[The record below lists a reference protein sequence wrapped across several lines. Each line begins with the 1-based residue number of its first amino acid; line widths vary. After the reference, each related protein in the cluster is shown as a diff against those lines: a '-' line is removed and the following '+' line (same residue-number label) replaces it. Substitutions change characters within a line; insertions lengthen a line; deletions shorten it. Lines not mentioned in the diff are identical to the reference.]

1 MLILNSMPYLHYID
15 NWKFPLILL
24 SMVIVLGCRGSD
36 SNDQPSSSTDSKFE
50 SDNLAEQSFRFRG
63 SVDLE
68 QLRIIYDNGEEAER
82 FAIVE
87 SLGGGVGVFD
97 YDRDGLLDLIFP
109 GGGKFSN
116 NTLEGL
122 PTRILRQSAPEKF
135 TDVSH
140 EAGTDVVRHY
150 THGIANGDYNN
161 DGFTDVLITGYG
173 GLQLLSNN
181 GDGSF
186 SDVTD
191 EVGLDDLSWSASAAW
206 GDFNN
211 DGFLDIYVTHY
222 VNWSFENNPICFN
235 QDGHRDVCAPPDF
248 SGLDDV
254 IYLNSGEGS
263 FTAKR
268 ESLGLSPGGKG
279 LGVLLADW
287 DEDGDLDIY
296 VANDTVPNFF
306 YSNAGNATFTEQAL
320 ISGLAID
327 DMANSNGSMG
337 LAVIDLDRDHRAD
350 IFVTNYEEELSA
362 LYLNL
367 GGANFSYES
376 RQAGLNRLGKLFV
389 GFGCV
394 AGDFDLDGDHDV
406 AISNG
411 HAIRFPTNGELKQ
424 EPLLLINNDG
434 RLNRM
439 KAAQSSYFA
448 QTHRG
453 RGLATGDINRD
464 GQLDL
469 VFANI
474 LEPAVL
480 LFGEVR
486 QPQKRLLVTIVGR
499 KVNRDAIG
507 ARVCIKMKSSEL
519 VEWTTAGMGYL
530 SSSPNELLFVIPKEE
545 VICEIEIMWP
555 GGDVSTV
562 SADNLDLTINDQGF
576 GRVRIIQNR

>member
-1 MLILNSMPYLHYID
+1 MPYLHLFKKWIL
-15 NWKFPLILL
+15 PLILV
-24 SMVIVLGCRGSD
+24 SMVIVLGCGGGD
-36 SNDQPSSSTDSKFE
+36 SQNQPSSSTDSQIK
-50 SDNLAEQSFRFRG
+50 SDRLAEETVTFRA
-63 SVDLE
+63 SE
-68 QLRIIYDNGEEAER
+68 EIAQLNIIFKNGEEAGELS
-82 FAIVE
+82 IVE

-97 YDRDGLLDLIFP
+97 YDQDGWLDLIFP
-109 GGGKFSN
+109 GGGKLSES
-116 NTLEGL
+116 TLAGL

-140 EAGTDVVRHY
+140 VAGTEIVRNY

-173 GLQLLSNN
+173 GLQLLTNN

-186 SDVTD
+186 SDVT
-191 EVGLDDLSWSASAAW
+191 EQVGLDDRSWSTSAAW

-211 DGFLDIYVTHY
+211 DGFLDIYITHY
-222 VNWSFENNPICFN
+222 VDWSFDNNPICFN
-235 QDGHRDVCAPPDF
+235 QDGQRDVCAPKVF
-248 SGLDDV
+248 TGLDDV
-254 IYLNSGEGS
+254 VYLNSGDGT
-263 FTAKR
+263 FAAKR
-268 ESLGLSPGGKG
+268 ASVGLSPEGKG

-296 VANDTVPNFF
+296 VANDTVPNFY
-306 YSNAGNATFTEQAL
+306 YSNNGRATFTEKAL

-327 DMANSNGSMG
+327 DMANPNGSMG
-337 LAVIDLDRDHRAD
+337 LAVIDFDRDHRAD
-350 IFVTNYEEELSA
+350 LFVTNYEEELSA
-362 LYLNL
+362 LYRNM
-367 GGANFSYES
+367 GDENFGYES

-394 AGDFDLDGDHDV
+394 AGDFDLDGDHDIV
-406 AISNG
+406 ISNG
-411 HAIRFPTNGELKQ
+411 HAVRYPTNGDLEQ
-424 EPLLLINNDG
+424 EPLLLINEEG

-439 KAAQSSYFA
+439 KTAPSSYFA

-453 RGLATGDINRD
+453 RGLAMGDINRD

-480 LFGEVR
+480 LYGEVQ
-486 QPQKRLLVTIVGR
+486 QPQKRVFVTLVGR

-507 ARVCIKMKSSEL
+507 ARVCVRLKTSEL
-519 VEWTTAGMGYL
+519 VGWTTSGIGYL
-530 SSSPNELLFVIPKEE
+530 SSSPNELMYVIPDEE
-545 VICEIEIMWP
+545 VIKEIEVMWP

-562 SADNLDLTINDQGF
+562 SSDYLDLRMNNQEF
-576 GRVRIIQNR
+576 CRVRIVQNR

>member
-1 MLILNSMPYLHYID
+1 MPYLQLIHYSM
-15 NWKFPLILL
+15 L
-24 SMVIVLGCRGSD
+24 SLVLCPIVLVLGCGGSD
-36 SNDQPSSSTDSKFE
+36 SNDQPSSSTDSQFE
-50 SDNLAEQSFRFRG
+50 SDTLAEETVTFRC
-63 SVDLE
+63 SEALE
-68 QLRIIYDNGEEAER
+68 QLKIIYNNGEEAEQ
-82 FAIVE
+82 FSIVE

-97 YDRDGLLDLIFP
+97 YDRDGWLDLIFP
-109 GGGKFSN
+109 GGGTFSES
-116 NTLEGL
+116 TLEGL
-122 PTRILRQSAPEKF
+122 PTRILRQSAPEQF
-135 TDVSH
+135 TDVSYA
-140 EAGTDVVRHY
+140 AGTEVVRHY

-191 EVGLDDLSWSASAAW
+191 QVGLHDSSWSASAAW

-211 DGFLDIYVTHY
+211 DGFLDIYITHY
-222 VNWSFENNPICFN
+222 VNWSIENNPICFN

-254 IYLNSGEGS
+254 IYLNSGDGT
-263 FTAKR
+263 FTANR
-268 ESLGLSPGGKG
+268 EALGLSPEGKG

-306 YSNAGNATFTEQAL
+306 YSNNGNATFTEKAL

-362 LYLNL
+362 LYMNL
-367 GGANFSYES
+367 GGSNFSYES

-406 AISNG
+406 VISNG
-411 HAIRFPTNGELKQ
+411 HAVRYPTNGELKQ

-439 KAAQSSYFA
+439 NAVPSSYFG

-480 LFGEVR
+480 LFGEVQ
-486 QPQKRLLVTIVGR
+486 QPQNRLLVSLVGR

-530 SSSPNELLFVIPKEE
+530 SSSPNELLFVIPEEE
-545 VICEIEIMWP
+545 VIEEIEIMWP
-555 GGDVSTV
+555 GGDVSSV
-562 SADNLDLTINDQGF
+562 SADYLDLTMNDQGF
-576 GRVRIIQNR
+576 GHLRIVE